1 MRWVGFPDHLGSGC
15 SEARHAVCATSRG
28 EVECG
33 IPSGGGVGGLFQ
45 GDSETPRPGRV
56 NVAAEAA
63 GRLRKEW
70 ARTTGQMLL
79 SF

>member
-1 MRWVGFPDHLGSGC
+1 MCNQQRGSGVWD
-15 SEARHAVCATSRG
+15 SQW
-28 EVECG
+28 
-33 IPSGGGVGGLFQ
+33 GGGGLFQ

>member
-1 MRWVGFPDHLGSGC
+1 MQCVQPAEGKWSVGFPVG
-15 SEARHAVCATSRG
+15 RG
-28 EVECG
+28 
-33 IPSGGGVGGLFQ
+33 GGLFQ